1 MIAYHGYM
9 PKALIIRE
17 YKSANF
23 SGKSFQNKNN
33 VIFKELK
40 SECEC
45 RRNEKI
51 TLKQTDSYT
60 EIDIQNTDVNYDV
73 ENDYLE
79 NITCDLYNVLRR
91 GKKQKVIGFSLYG
104 KNKLYY
110 RFLNDIS
117 KRVQQMYPGWI
128 IRVHHD
134 SSIEQETKCEL
145 ECLRDVKGNFIDN
158 VDFCNVEY
166 MPSNQNVDTKL
177 VSVMDYELQPWNASY
192 IHAMVNNLLIIALKL
207 VNQLFFKRK
216 LNERLSFMFNFFFF
230 F

>member
-1 MIAYHGYM
+1 MIA
-9 PKALIIRE
+9 IRE
-17 YKSANF
+17 YKFANF

-33 VIFKELK
+33 VIFKELE

-145 ECLRDVKGNFIDN
+145 ECLRDDKGNFIDN

-166 MPSNQNVDTKL
+166 MPSNQNVDQEFVSL
-177 VSVMDYELQPWNASY
+177 GRSVMDWFYGASYESQPWNASY
-192 IHAMVNNLLIIALKL
+192 IHAMVNNLLIFALKL
-207 VNQLFFKRK
+207 VNPINTR
-216 LNERLSFMFNFFFF
+216 
-230 F
+230 

>member
-1 MIAYHGYM
+1 MIVYHGYM
-9 PKALIIRE
+9 PQALIIRE
-17 YKSANF
+17 YTFANF
-23 SGKSFQNKNN
+23 SGKFFQNKKN
-33 VIFKELK
+33 VILKELK

-45 RRNEKI
+45 RRTEKI
-51 TLKQTDSYT
+51 NLKQTDSYT
-60 EIDIQNTDVNYDV
+60 EIDIQNTDINYDV
-73 ENDYLE
+73 ENGYLE

-134 SSIEQETKCEL
+134 SSIDQETKCEL

-177 VSVMDYELQPWNASY
+177 ASLGISVMDYGSQPWNASY

-207 VNQLFFKRK
+207 LNQFIF
-216 LNERLSFMFNFFFF
+216 
-230 F
+230 